1 MTGGRALAIGCGVAA
16 IVAAR
21 SWVLPASAPAWLR
34 GTSPFTWTET
44 RAEKKRCEAFA
55 SMIGSTHPATY
66 YYGENRSAP
75 AVVQIQRTVRAG
87 DSLACEGQVT
97 RGNRVNYVFHCA
109 TANVRGHPGEHRSE
123 MSEPWGNA
131 KEWPAVRAI
140 EARLER
146 ACADSA
152 VAFYPTSRIS
162 PRMLMLRTVP
172 GRGHLL
178 ATAVDS
184 AGDATPQ
191 PVSCWVSVDGY
202 GQPDWVHV
210 EDPATGQ

>member
-1 MTGGRALAIGCGVAA
+1 MTGGRALAIGCAVAA
-16 IVAAR
+16 NVAAR

-87 DSLACEGQVT
+87 DSLAFEGQVT

-109 TANVRGHPGEHRSE
+109 TANVHGHPGEHRSE

-146 ACADSA
+146 RRRCDAAAGVVLGLGRRIWPTGLGPRRGSRDRA
-152 VAFYPTSRIS
+152 VN
-162 PRMLMLRTVP
+162 
-172 GRGHLL
+172 GRGGGHSRCTL
-178 ATAVDS
+178 
-184 AGDATPQ
+184 
-191 PVSCWVSVDGY
+191 
-202 GQPDWVHV
+202 
-210 EDPATGQ
+210 